1 MSSLVAAVQSG
12 ADAVYLGLT
21 EFSARRGAANFSLEE
36 LGEATRYA
44 HLRGC
49 KVYLAINT
57 LVLPAEVGEAV
68 ELAVAARGVGIDA
81 FIVQDLGLARALKK
95 LSPDVAL
102 HASTQLSTHTTDG
115 VEALASAGFERVTL
129 ARELTVEEIAAI
141 ATGPLPVEVFVHG
154 ALCFCYSGQCL
165 LSSIAGGR
173 SGNRG
178 LCVQACRLAYELLNE
193 RMAGLEA
200 GGDYP
205 LSTKDL
211 AAIDLLPALVAS
223 GVSALKIE
231 GRLKSVEYVATVT
244 DVYRRAL
251 DRYRDDPAGYGVDDA
266 DRFALEE
273 AFSRGFTEGYL
284 AGVKDHRM
292 MSVSRPSDR
301 GVPIGRVV
309 SCDRGSST
317 CDVKLTRDLSAGD
330 EIQVWVRKGGR
341 VGGKVGEMTVDG
353 TRRDVAG
360 AGEVAAV
367 LMGGAARGGA
377 IRPDDRVFRTANAR
391 LLEAARER
399 LRPSGQVRTTPVDL
413 RAVLRVGEPIM
424 VSAKSADGFEA
435 RVEGAVVDSAR
446 HRALDESAIAVH
458 VGRLGGTA
466 YAARRIKVDVE
477 AEAYLPV
484 SAIHEARDRLMKE
497 LDELRLA
504 PWRRAGHAGPNEAT
518 HTISAASNAQPA
530 AAIHVSSHTEHSRAA
545 EHPRKPARPKLCVS
559 ADDARVASAVAIGGG
574 LDWLYFDPSF
584 TRDYEKLAV
593 ELIDAADAVRA
604 AGGCFALQAPAIL
617 HDGELDEFE
626 RLAEALD
633 GRLDGIVAGNIGQM
647 RRFRDRG
654 DLITEVGL
662 NVTNPEA
669 AGVLADM
676 GAARVALSHELA
688 GEQIGL
694 MARGVR
700 TPLEVPVFGPLQVMV
715 AEHCV
720 FSAPGSCSGCAGR
733 EGFVRDAKGFV
744 FNVRIDRSCRTRIY
758 NPFDLLL
765 AKQLPELAT
774 FGIDAVR
781 LVLFGPPEDAVEGVK
796 EFKQILSLLPE
807 EPEAAGMLAE
817 RLSGRRCQQA
827 RHTTGHYFRPIK

>member
-57 LVLPAEVGEAV
+57 LVLPAEVGKAV
-68 ELAVAARGVGIDA
+68 ELALAARGVGIDA

-95 LSPDVAL
+95 LSPDVVL

-115 VEALASAGFERVTL
+115 VEALASAGFDRVTL

-141 ATGPLPVEVFVHG
+141 AAGPLPVEVFVHG

-165 LSSIAGGR
+165 LSSMAGGR

-200 GGDYP
+200 GGGYP

-251 DRYRDDPAGYGVDDA
+251 DRYRDDPASYGVDDA
-266 DRFALEE
+266 DRLALEE

-317 CDVKLTRDLSAGD
+317 YDVKLTRDLSAGD

-367 LMGGAARGGA
+367 LMRGAARGGA

-435 RVEGAVVDSAR
+435 RVEGAAVEAALR
-446 HRALDESAIAVH
+446 RALDESAVADH

-484 SAIHEARDRLMKE
+484 SAIHEARDRLMAE

-504 PWRRAGHAGPNEAT
+504 RWRRAPLRVEHAERDEAT
-518 HTISAASNAQPA
+518 RTP
-530 AAIHVSSHTEHSRAA
+530 SRA
-545 EHPRKPARPKLCVS
+545 EYARPDEYPRRRVRPQLCVS
-559 ADDARVASAVAIGGG
+559 ADDVRLAGAVVAGAG

-584 TRDYEKLAV
+584 SRAYESLAG
-593 ELIDAADAVRA
+593 ELMDVADAVRA
-604 AGGCFALQAPAIL
+604 GGGRFALQAPVIL
-617 HDGELDEFE
+617 REGELGAFA

-654 DLITEVGL
+654 ELIADVGL

-676 GAARVALSHELA
+676 GAARVALSYELA

-700 TPLEVPVFGPLQVMV
+700 TPLEVPVFGPLQVVV

-720 FSAPGSCSGCAGR
+720 FSVPGSCSGCAGR

-744 FNVRIDRSCRTRIY
+744 FKVRIDRSCRTRIY
-758 NPFDLLL
+758 NPFDLFL

-781 LVLFGPPEDAVEGVK
+781 LVLSGAPEDAAETVA

-817 RLSGRRCQQA
+817 RLSERRSEQA
-827 RHTTGHYFRPIK
+827 RYTTGHYFRAVK